1 MPSPS
6 NGSGFDA
13 SPVGDNP
20 IARAA
25 RRHPA
30 FPSPSHR
37 AGDLDHPLKPRGKRG
52 KRGDR
57 RTGEGGRAAP
67 PSRARPGWPGRP
79 DRLGSET
86 THPQRTGCQGART
99 GPFFPAG
106 WRMAPSRVK
115 ARLTTTAQISL
126 RCDWCGWRFASCSD
140 LDPCRRHA
148 QQGNHRLRRARRNRV
163 SEGERR
169 RGREGACDMGETKN
183 AEAGFDPRGEVYPID
198 DIPAELV
205 AWCKAN
211 PDRFVSVRDADG
223 KVRKVAYCECAR
235 YPMREDGTRCVVY
248 DHKWLM
254 TDGRNAVE
262 LSLSIA
268 DALGPG
274 GRGGHAVAHVEAR
287 GAENAAIAS
296 ASRRRSWARGRG
308 AGASAPCP
316 LHRNPGSARNRPRCG
331 KPGTGGRAFH
341 IPTRK
346 GLIGS
351 RCAHGYME
359 SPPADA
365 REGAAAPPSRSLP
378 SPAWAAGSPRIGPY
392 AVAGH
397 ALPGRTHRALPPG
410 GRSHSAARR
419 QGAARNLAQALRCA
433 PRLRRLRAPGGA
445 LRAAPLTPLRCM
457 RLGNHRLRRARRNR
471 VPEGGSQALAG

>member
-183 AEAGFDPRGEVYPID
+183 AEAGFDPRGLYVYLF

-268 DALGPG
+268 DALGP
-274 GRGGHAVAHVEAR
+274 A
-287 GAENAAIAS
+287 GAAAMR
-296 ASRRRSWARGRG
+296 SRMWKREELKRRHRERKQRRSWARGRG

-378 SPAWAAGSPRIGPY
+378 SPAWAAGSPRIGPLRGRGACVARAHAPGPSSRR
-392 AVAGH
+392 AVAFRCT
-397 ALPGRTHRALPPG
+397 ASRGRAKPCTSP
-410 GRSHSAARR
+410 
-419 QGAARNLAQALRCA
+419 
-433 PRLRRLRAPGGA
+433 
-445 LRAAPLTPLRCM
+445 PLRSALAKVA
-457 RLGNHRLRRARRNR
+457 RAWRARFAQL
-471 VPEGGSQALAG
+471 P